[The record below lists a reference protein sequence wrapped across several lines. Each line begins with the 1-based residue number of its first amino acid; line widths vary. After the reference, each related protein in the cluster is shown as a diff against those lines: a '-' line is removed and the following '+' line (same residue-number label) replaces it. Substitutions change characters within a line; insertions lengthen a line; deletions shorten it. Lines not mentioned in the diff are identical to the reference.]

1 MTMKDKVVVVTGA
14 GRGIGRELAL
24 AFAREGADLVL
35 TSRTESALQET
46 QAMVEEIGQKGFVV
60 TCDVSQAHSVQNM
73 AEQTLAH
80 YGHVDVLVNNSGIGG
95 PSAETWKIEPEDWAE
110 TFDINVKGT
119 YLCCRAFLPSM
130 IERQSGNIVIIGSMT
145 GKRPLWG
152 RSPYAASKM
161 ALVGLA
167 RTLALETGPYD
178 IRVNVVSPGAVEGE
192 RIAWVI
198 QQQAEGRGI
207 TPEQAREELASGSP
221 LNRLVPA
228 SDVAAA
234 ALYLAS
240 DRSGSTTGEDLNVS
254 AGLVSY

>member
-1 MTMKDKVVVVTGA
+1 MTMNNKIVVVTGA
-14 GRGIGRELAL
+14 GRGIGREIAL

-46 QAMVEEIGQKGFVV
+46 QSMVEEIGQRGLVI
-60 TCDVSQAHSVQNM
+60 TCDVSQPDSVKSM
-73 AEQTLAH
+73 AEQALAH
-80 YGHVDVLVNNSGIGG
+80 YGRVDILVNNSGVGG
-95 PSAETWKIEPEDWAE
+95 PSAETWKIDPKDWDE

-119 YLCCRAFLPSM
+119 YLCCSAFLPSM
-130 IERQSGNIVIIGSMT
+130 IERKAGNIVIIGSMT

-167 RTLALETGPYD
+167 RTLALETGPHG

-192 RIAWVI
+192 RIQWVI
-198 QQQAEGRGI
+198 EQQAEGRGI
-207 TPEQAREELASGSP
+207 TFEEAKEELASGSP
-221 LNRLVPA
+221 LNRFVPP

-234 ALYLAS
+234 AIYLAS
-240 DRSGSTTGEDLNVS
+240 DASGSTTGEDLNVS
-254 AGLVSY
+254 AGMVSY

>member
-1 MTMKDKVVVVTGA
+1 MTMRDKVVVVTGA
-14 GRGIGRELAL
+14 GRGIGREIAL

-35 TSRTESALQET
+35 TSRTESALLET
-46 QAMVEEIGQKGFVV
+46 KTMIEQIGQKGMVV
-60 TCDVSQAHSVQNM
+60 TCDVSEQESVQSM
-73 AEQTLAH
+73 AEQSLAH

-95 PSAETWKIEPEDWAE
+95 PSAETWEIDPKEWTE

-119 YLCCRAFLPSM
+119 FLCCSAFLPSM
-130 IERQSGNIVIIGSMT
+130 IERQAGNIVIIGSMT

-152 RSPYAASKM
+152 RSPYAASKL

-167 RTLALETGPYD
+167 RTLALETGPHG
-178 IRVNVVSPGAVEGE
+178 IRVNVISPGAVEGE
-192 RIAWVI
+192 RIQWVI

-207 TPEQAREELASGSP
+207 TPEEARAELASGSP

-228 SDVAAA
+228 SDIAAA
-234 ALYLAS
+234 AIYLAS

-254 AGLVSY
+254 AGLVGY

>member
-1 MTMKDKVVVVTGA
+1 MTMRDKIVVVTGA
-14 GRGIGRELAL
+14 GRGIGREIAL

-35 TSRTESALQET
+35 TSRTESALLET
-46 QAMVEEIGQKGFVV
+46 KTMIEEIGQKGLVV
-60 TCDVSQAHSVQNM
+60 TCDVGEPESVQSM
-73 AEQTLAH
+73 AEQSLAH

-95 PSAETWKIEPEDWAE
+95 PSAETWNIDPKDWVE

-119 YLCCRAFLPSM
+119 FLCCSAFLPSM
-130 IERQSGNIVIIGSMT
+130 IERQAGNIDIIGSMT

-152 RSPYAASKM
+152 RSPYAASKL

-167 RTLALETGPYD
+167 RTLALETGPHG
-178 IRVNVVSPGAVEGE
+178 IRVNVISPGAVEGE
-192 RIAWVI
+192 RIQWVI

-207 TPEQAREELASGSP
+207 TPEEARAELASGSP

-234 ALYLAS
+234 AIYLAS

-254 AGLVSY
+254 AGLVGY

>member
-1 MTMKDKVVVVTGA
+1 MTMRDKVVVVTGA

-46 QAMVEEIGQKGFVV
+46 QAMVEEIGQKGLVV
-60 TCDVSQAHSVQNM
+60 TCDISRPDSVRDMSGQS
-73 AEQTLAH
+73 LAH
-80 YGHVDVLVNNSGIGG
+80 YGRVDVLVNNSGIGG
-95 PSAETWKIEPEDWAE
+95 VSSVMWEIEPEDWDE

-119 YLCCRAFLPSM
+119 YLCCRAFLPAM
-130 IERQSGNIVIIGSMT
+130 IERRSGNIVIIGSMT

-152 RSPYAASKM
+152 RSPYAAGKM

-167 RTLALETGPYD
+167 RTLALETGPYG
-178 IRVNVVSPGAVEGE
+178 IRVNVISPGAVEGE
-192 RIAWVI
+192 RIEWVI

-207 TPEQAREELASGSP
+207 TPEQARTELARGSP